1 MVAPGTTIA
10 GRYIV
15 TAHLGSGG
23 MGDVFEVQHT
33 LLGKRFALKRLSG
46 EGARDRAA
54 VERFLREARAAAATG
69 HPGVVDVVDL
79 GFADDGQPYLV
90 MEKLVGETLRK
101 RLERGPLDEDRL
113 KRIGRAVLGALV
125 ACHGAG
131 IVHRDIKPENLFL
144 CADGRVKVLDFGLSQ
159 TTQVDVRLTQSG
171 AVMGTP
177 LYMSPEQ
184 ARGED
189 CDARSDLYAVGAV
202 LYECATG
209 RPPFMA
215 PAYSVLVAMILEVKP
230 NPERLEG
237 VSEPVRALILR
248 ALEKKVADRPQDAA
262 EMLAALG
269 EGPDEADWQIPRRV
283 TANPAIADAA
293 TVMPKDTREE
303 SGAPTMAAPT
313 PATPKPVP
321 VPVPVPV
328 PDLKRAARS
337 RKWIPIAAIGGILLA
352 VLVAFLAIPRSGTGT
367 GTGTGTGS
375 ERWRDAFLLGN
386 VQGATDDARKD
397 MLKHPD
403 DLELAGR
410 DLLLAL
416 CEDRTRAYE
425 RLKELDGKQVPPF
438 TAAAMAATRAMESGQ
453 PEIGVDALGST
464 QVTPG
469 SVDDLLVRYSRAYL
483 LRQADHFDRAKT
495 ELAAILDRW
504 PAFLGAIDL
513 MLEPLLFRDEIDEAK
528 KRVDAFVANAPPGP
542 AVDKLEIELMIG
554 QRHYREALDR
564 IEKMVAADPGRVDEI
579 YQFRGD
585 LRTVLGDIDGA
596 IAAYQPIEDRF
607 KHDEYVAGSLAT
619 ASRYP
624 EARSLLVSALRDYP
638 KDIKMSRLGKL
649 MVDATLIALDTH
661 DADLASLAAAAVE
674 GRDLDKLEAT
684 VQSARA
690 FARGALAV
698 LTGGTLDP
706 TTFPLGAS
714 SPFYIDLLVH
724 DRTDPDALAIV
735 RDATAVDHL
744 HIGVVSSHI
753 YMGLWLER
761 ARLELVAGDP
771 NAALEWVDRVLRPR
785 HYDASRGAV
794 APRAYALDADILDKL
809 GRRGEADAVR
819 HEISQLQG
827 TPR

>member
-1 MVAPGTTIA
+1 VVAPGTTIA
-10 GRYIV
+10 GRYVV

-90 MEKLVGETLRK
+90 MEKLVGETLRR

-113 KRIGRAVLGALV
+113 KRVGRAVLGALV

-171 AVMGTP
+171 AVLGTP

-209 RPPFMA
+209 RPPFVA

-230 NPERLEG
+230 NPAPLEG
-237 VSEPVRALILR
+237 ISEPVRALILR
-248 ALEKKVADRPQDAA
+248 ALEKKVGDRPADAA

-283 TANPAIADAA
+283 TGNPAIADAA
-293 TVMPKDTREE
+293 TVMPKDTRPE

-313 PATPKPVP
+313 PATKPAVP
-321 VPVPVPV
+321 VPAPKP
-328 PDLKRAARS
+328 RS
-337 RKWIPIAAIGGILLA
+337 LFLP
-352 VLVAFLAIPRSGTGT
+352 VAF
-367 GTGTGTGS
+367 GS
-375 ERWRDAFLLGN
+375 LIVALLLLWALWPDKRHDTTAKADTAVTWRDQFLLGN

-397 MLKHPD
+397 VLKHPD
-403 DLELAGR
+403 DLDLAGR

-438 TAAAMAATRAMESGQ
+438 TAAAMAATRAMQSGQ

-464 QVTPG
+464 QVTPD

-495 ELAAILDRW
+495 ELSAILDRW

-513 MLEPLLFRDEIDEAK
+513 MLEPLLFRDEIDEAQ

-585 LRTVLGDIDGA
+585 LRVVLGDVDGA
-596 IAAYQPIEDRF
+596 INAYQPIEDRF
-607 KHDEYVAGSLAT
+607 KHDEYVAGALAT
-619 ASRYP
+619 AGRNP
-624 EARSLLVSALRDYP
+624 EARALLVAAMHDYP

-649 MVDATLIALDTH
+649 MVDATLLALETH

-674 GRDLDKLEAT
+674 GRDLDRLEAT

-706 TTFPLGAS
+706 TTFPLGAA

-724 DRTDPDALAIV
+724 DRTDADALAIV

-744 HIGVVSSHI
+744 HIGVVASHI

-761 ARLELVAGDP
+761 ARLELVAGDA
-771 NAALEWVDRVLRPR
+771 NDALAWVDRILRPR
-785 HYDASRGAV
+785 HYDASRGMV